1 MVQNEYVSGH
11 EVSGHEGE
19 DGEIKR
25 KTHADITGEHYT

>member
-1 MVQNEYVSGH
+1 MVQNEYI
-11 EVSGHEGE
+11 SGHEGE